1 MKIVITGALGHI
13 GSRLVRSLMTGKFS
27 EVVLLDNLST
37 QRYTSLFNLPEGIPF
52 KFVEEDILTADLEK
66 YFRGAAAVIH
76 LAAITTA
83 AASFDIRDHIE
94 RVNYEGTERV
104 AHACAQTGSRLIFPS
119 STSVYTPAGDF
130 VDEDCS
136 EADLQPQ
143 NPYAESK
150 LRAEHLLRQLGHYE
164 GLRFVIC
171 RLGTIFGPSPGMR
184 FHTAVNKFVWQASF
198 GQSITVW
205 RTALNQK
212 RPYLDLEDAV
222 SAFSFLLDHDL
233 FAGETYNILTVNATV
248 ADILEV
254 LRAHYP
260 ELVVQFVDDRT
271 MNGLSYEVSSTKL
284 VRAGFTATGTLD
296 RGIAE
301 TVALLRRV

>member
-1 MKIVITGALGHI
+1 MRIVITGALGHI
-13 GSRLVRSLMTGKFS
+13 GSRLIRTLKPGVFS
-27 EVVLLDNLST
+27 EVTLLDNLST
-37 QRYTSLFNLPEGIPF
+37 QRYASLFNLPAGIPF
-52 KFVEEDILTADLEK
+52 RFIEEDILTADLEQ

-83 AASFDIRDHIE
+83 AASFDIRDHVE

-104 AHACAQTGSRLIFPS
+104 ARACAQTGSRLIFPS

-130 VDEDCS
+130 VDEDCPDS
-136 EADLQPQ
+136 DLQPQ

-150 LRAEHLLRQLGHYE
+150 LRGERLLRQLGRDE

-184 FHTAVNKFVWQASF
+184 FHTAVNKFVWQACL

-222 SAFSFLLDHDL
+222 RAFSFLLDHDL

-254 LRAHYP
+254 LRTHYP
-260 ELVVQFVDDRT
+260 DLGVQFVDDRT
-271 MNGLSYEVSSTKL
+271 MNGLSYEVSQAKL
-284 VRAGFTATGTLD
+284 MHAGFVTTGALGP
-296 RGIAE
+296 GIAE
-301 TVALLRRV
+301 TVSLLRT